1 MEDSPKERPGFVFLP
16 NRVTVKEL
24 AEKLQR
30 RPFELIGVLMEKFGM
45 FVTLKTDLEFTV
57 AKSICERYGVTAIHT
72 S

>member
-1 MEDSPKERPGFVFLP
+1 MGDSPPEKPGFVFLP

-30 RPFELIGVLMEKFGM
+30 RPFELIGLVMEKFGM
-45 FVTLKTDLEFTV
+45 FVTLKTELEFTI
-57 AKSICERYGVTAIHT
+57 AKSVCERYGVTAIHM